1 MFDQRLVNDGI
12 RSYVEV
18 TFLEKHTLDHQALS
32 ELKEKSVEGIVES
45 IVIREHAQIKMLFP
59 IGQKVDLRRWV
70 GLHGKLSTSQFRDVV
85 EQILK
90 LLSTQTITI
99 NPYYFILSPEN
110 IYLELGTGK
119 VSLLYIPDTVLKTH
133 FHGRLRGMFKALI
146 PSLVN
151 VEPTNRAF
159 YGRILDLVQ
168 EEQFCAETLMRVMS
182 KERVK
187 TSNLWHWFNKQT
199 EEKVNLWSNSSDGF
213 SEERADA
220 YLMKL
225 TNSKKYPLC
234 SNRTLK
240 WVLGRNLKNDIVIN
254 EGVLNDIHAT
264 VYKKK
269 NSYFVVDLETVNGTR
284 VNGIFLKG
292 RKARVI
298 NEGDILEFGDQ
309 KYVFYVGNHP
319 KSYR

>member
-18 TFLEKHTLDHQALS
+18 TFLEKDTLDYQALS
-32 ELKEKSVEGIVES
+32 ELKEQSVEGLVES
-45 IVIREHAQIKMLFP
+45 IVIREETQTKMLFP

-90 LLSTQTITI
+90 LLSTPTRTV

-110 IYLELGTGK
+110 IYLEIGTGK

-146 PSLVN
+146 PTLVD

-159 YGRILDLVQ
+159 YSRILELVQ
-168 EEQFCAETLMRVMS
+168 EDQFCADTLMKVMS
-182 KERVK
+182 KEAEK
-187 TSNLWHWFNKQT
+187 ANKLWGWFNKQAET
-199 EEKVNLWSNSSDGF
+199 KVNLWSNSSDGF
-213 SEERADA
+213 SENQSDA

-225 TNSKKYPLC
+225 TNSKKYPLR
-234 SNRTLK
+234 SNRTFRWL
-240 WVLGRNLKNDIVIN
+240 LGRSVKNDIVIN
-254 EGVLNDIHAT
+254 EGVLNDTHAA

-292 RKARVI
+292 KKARVI
-298 NEGDILEFGDQ
+298 NEGDVLEFGDQ
-309 KYVFYVGNHP
+309 KYVFYVGAP
-319 KSYR
+319 